1 MTDEHRKAVTAY
13 AEERGISVAMALLTG
28 ELHEAMRLWQTSPE
42 NKVAWLLSAVVAA
55 AKHYGVASAT
65 THDLLDKTFET
76 AYVVTNTYANYNHQ
90 HAAEA

>member
-1 MTDEHRKAVTAY
+1 MTDEHRKAATAY

-55 AKHYGVASAT
+55 AKHYGVSSAT
-65 THDLLDKTFET
+65 THDLLDKSFEVSYIGSNVY
-76 AYVVTNTYANYNHQ
+76 ATYTQQPN
-90 HAAEA
+90 AEA